1 MLFITVNVL
10 PSPSLTIKST
20 GLVTPDLL
28 QFAVTRITRTFLYF
42 ESPGSIVSND
52 SVGTL
57 IPETIESRNH
67 KIME

>member
-1 MLFITVNVL
+1 MLFIAVNVL

-28 QFAVTRITRTFLYF
+28 QLAVTRITRTFLYF
-42 ESPGSIVSND
+42 ESPGSIDSND

-57 IPETIESRNH
+57 IPETVESKNQ